1 MEWRG
6 HTPVPL
12 ALGCV
17 PVDMEGDHSVM
28 CGIVGYIGDKQAQ
41 DIVIGGLR
49 KLEYRGYDSAGIAV
63 VNERGLELDKAQGRL
78 AVLEERLE
86 AQPLSGFMGI
96 GHTRWATHGKPS
108 NENSHPHTDAKSSF
122 AVVHNGIIENF
133 LPLKEEL
140 LAKGYTFTSETD
152 TEVIAHLLAD
162 MYDGD
167 IVSTAR
173 RAVQR
178 MRGAYALGIMTEHEP
193 DKLVAIRLASPL
205 VVGVG
210 NGESF
215 IGSDIPAILEHTRDV
230 YILNEGE
237 MAVLTRDGVELMD
250 AETGEKIERDL
261 FHVEWDLVQAEKGG
275 YDSFM
280 LKEIHEQP
288 QAIRDTMG
296 ARIDQEQKRVIL
308 PELKMSDAELAL
320 YDRIYIVACGTSM
333 HAGLVGKDVIE
344 KWTRVPVEVAVASE
358 FRYRDPIYTD
368 KTLMIVISQSGETAD
383 TLAALREAK
392 KSNVKVMA
400 ITNVVGSSV
409 ARESDE
415 VLFTWAGPEVAV
427 ASTKAYT
434 SQVVALYL
442 FSLYLAQVKGT
453 LTAGEVAE
461 VVEHLE
467 EIPAKIASMLEDAD
481 QVRHFADSTKG
492 VSSLFFIG
500 RSLDYAVSLEGSLK
514 LKEISY
520 IHSEA
525 YPAGELKHG
534 TLALIE
540 DGVPVVALA
549 TQPDIYEK
557 MVSNIVEVKARGAH
571 VLGFATEGNYDL
583 IKSVD
588 EVIYMP
594 TTLPMLTPILTVI
607 PLQLLAY
614 YASVARGLD
623 VDKPRNL
630 AKSVTVE

>member
-1 MEWRG
+1 
-6 HTPVPL
+6 
-12 ALGCV
+12 
-17 PVDMEGDHSVM
+17 M
-28 CGIVGYIGDKQAQ
+28 CGIVGYIGNRQAQ
-41 DIVIGGLR
+41 EIIIGGLR

-63 VNERGLELDKAQGRL
+63 QTAQGLLVDKAKGRL
-78 AVLEERLE
+78 AVLEGKL
-86 AQPLSGFMGI
+86 AVQPLAGNAGI

-108 NENSHPHTDAKSSF
+108 DENAHPHTDSAKKF

-133 LPLKEEL
+133 LPIKEEL
-140 LAKGYTFTSETD
+140 MAKGYEFTSETD

-162 MYDGD
+162 LYDGD
-167 IVSTAR
+167 IVSTVR
-173 RAVQR
+173 KAVKR

-193 DKLVAIRLASPL
+193 DKLVAVRLASPL
-205 VVGVG
+205 IVGVG
-210 NGESF
+210 EGENF
-215 IGSDIPAILEHTRDV
+215 IGSDIPALLEHTRDV

-250 AETGEKIERDL
+250 AETGERIEREL

-280 LKEIHEQP
+280 QKEIYEQP
-288 QAIRDTMG
+288 QAVRDTVS
-296 ARIDQEQKRVIL
+296 ARIDEANKRVVL
-308 PELKMSDAELAL
+308 PELNMSDEELAA

-333 HAGLVGKDVIE
+333 HAGLVGKEVIE

-392 KSNVKVMA
+392 KSGVKVLA

-409 ARESDE
+409 AREADD
-415 VLFTWAGPEVAV
+415 VIFTWAGPEVAV

-442 FSLYLAQVKGT
+442 FALYFAQVKGT
-453 LTAGEVAE
+453 LAAAE
-461 VVEHLE
+461 IANVVEHLQQL
-467 EIPAKIASMLEDAD
+467 PAKISTILENDEQIRRFAESIKDA
-481 QVRHFADSTKG
+481 T
-492 VSSLFFIG
+492 SLFFIG
-500 RSLDYAVSLEGSLK
+500 RGLDYAVSLEGSLK

-525 YPAGELKHG
+525 YAAGELKHG

-540 DGVPVVALA
+540 DNVPVVALA

-557 MVSNIVEVKARGAH
+557 MVSNIVEVKARGAR
-571 VLGFATEGNYDL
+571 VLGFAIEGDREL
-583 IKSVD
+583 AKTVD
-588 EVIYMP
+588 DVIHIP

>member
-1 MEWRG
+1 
-6 HTPVPL
+6 
-12 ALGCV
+12 
-17 PVDMEGDHSVM
+17 M
-28 CGIVGYIGDKQAQ
+28 CGIVGYIGTRQAQ

-86 AQPLSGFMGI
+86 SHPLTGNMGI

-108 NENSHPHTDAKSSF
+108 DENSHPHTDAKSSF

-237 MAVLTRDGVELMD
+237 MAVLTREGVELMH
-250 AETGEKIERDL
+250 AETGEKIEREL

-288 QAIRDTMG
+288 QAVRDTMG
-296 ARIDQEQKRVIL
+296 ARIDPEQKRVIL
-308 PELKMSDAELAL
+308 PELKMSDAELAM

-415 VLFTWAGPEVAV
+415 VIFTWAGPEVAV

-453 LTAGEVAE
+453 MTAAEVAE
-461 VVEHLE
+461 VVDHLE

-481 QVRHFADSTKG
+481 QVRHFAESTKG

-540 DGVPVVALA
+540 DNVPVVALA

>member
-1 MEWRG
+1 
-6 HTPVPL
+6 
-12 ALGCV
+12 
-17 PVDMEGDHSVM
+17 M
-28 CGIVGYIGDKQAQ
+28 CGIVGYIGTKQAQ

-49 KLEYRGYDSAGIAV
+49 KLEYRGYDSAGLAV

-86 AQPLSGFMGI
+86 SHPLTGNMGI

-108 NENSHPHTDAKSSF
+108 DENSHPHTDAKSSF

-237 MAVLTRDGVELMD
+237 MAVLTRDGVELMH
-250 AETGEKIERDL
+250 AETGEKIEREL

-288 QAIRDTMG
+288 QAVRDTMG
-296 ARIDQEQKRVIL
+296 ARIDPEQKRVIL
-308 PELKMSDAELAL
+308 PELKMSDAELAM

-415 VLFTWAGPEVAV
+415 VIFTWAGPEVAV

-453 LTAGEVAE
+453 MTAAEVAE
-461 VVEHLE
+461 VVDHLQ

-481 QVRHFADSTKG
+481 QVRHFAESTKG

-540 DGVPVVALA
+540 DNVPVVALA

>member
-1 MEWRG
+1 
-6 HTPVPL
+6 
-12 ALGCV
+12 
-17 PVDMEGDHSVM
+17 M

-41 DIVIGGLR
+41 EVIIGGLR

-63 VNERGLELDKAQGRL
+63 LTEQGLLVDKAKGRL
-78 AVLEERLE
+78 AVLEGKLA
-86 AQPLSGFMGI
+86 AQPLAGNAGI

-108 NENSHPHTDAKSSF
+108 DENSHPHTDSSHKF

-133 LPLKEEL
+133 LPIKEEL
-140 LAKGYTFTSETD
+140 IAKGYAFTSETD

-162 MYDGD
+162 LYDGN

-173 RAVQR
+173 KAVQR

-193 DKLVAIRLASPL
+193 DKLVAVRLASPL
-205 VVGVG
+205 IVGIG
-210 NGESF
+210 EGESF
-215 IGSDIPAILEHTRDV
+215 IGSDIPALLEHTRDV

-237 MAVLTRDGVELMD
+237 MAVLTREGVQLMD
-250 AETGEKIERDL
+250 AQSGEKIERDI
-261 FHVEWDLVQAEKGG
+261 FHVDWDLVQAEKGG

-280 LKEIHEQP
+280 LKEIYEQP
-288 QAIRDTMG
+288 QAVRDTMG
-296 ARIDQEQKRVIL
+296 ARIDQEKKQVIL
-308 PELKMSDAELAL
+308 PELNMSDAELAS
-320 YDRIYIVACGTSM
+320 YDRLYIVACGTSM
-333 HAGLVGKDVIE
+333 HAGLVGKDVLE

-392 KSNVKVMA
+392 KSGVRVLA

-409 ARESDE
+409 AREADE
-415 VLFTWAGPEVAV
+415 VIFTWAGPEVAV

-434 SQVVALYL
+434 SQVIALYL
-442 FSLYLAQVKGT
+442 FALYFAQVKGT
-453 LTAGEVAE
+453 LAAAEIAE
-461 VVEHLE
+461 VVEHLQE
-467 EIPAKIASMLEDAD
+467 LPAKIGAILANVEPIRQFAQSIQDA
-481 QVRHFADSTKG
+481 T
-492 VSSLFFIG
+492 SLFFIG
-500 RSLDYAVSLEGSLK
+500 RGLDYAVSLEGSLK

-525 YPAGELKHG
+525 YAAGELKHG

-540 DGVPVVALA
+540 ENVPVVALA

-571 VLGFATEGNYDL
+571 VLGFALEGDRDL
-583 IKSVD
+583 AKSVD
-588 EVIYMP
+588 GVIHVP
-594 TTLPMLTPILTVI
+594 ATTPMLTPILTVI

-614 YASVARGLD
+614 YTSAARGLD

>member
-1 MEWRG
+1 
-6 HTPVPL
+6 
-12 ALGCV
+12 
-17 PVDMEGDHSVM
+17 M
-28 CGIVGYIGDKQAQ
+28 CGIVGYIGNKQAQ

-49 KLEYRGYDSAGIAV
+49 KLEYRGYDSAGVAV
-63 VNERGLELDKAQGRL
+63 VNANGLEYSKAQGRL
-78 AVLEERLE
+78 AVLEGRLE
-86 AQPLSGFMGI
+86 SKPLTGSMGI

-108 NENSHPHTDAKSSF
+108 DENSHPHTDEKSAF

-210 NGESF
+210 QGESF

-237 MAVLTRDGVELMD
+237 MAVLTRDGVELMN
-250 AETGEKIERDL
+250 AETGEKIEREL

-280 LKEIHEQP
+280 LKEMHEQP
-288 QAIRDTMG
+288 QAVRDTMG
-296 ARIDQEQKRVIL
+296 ARIDEDNKRVIL
-308 PELKMSDAELAL
+308 PELKMNDAELAT

-392 KSNVKVMA
+392 KSNVKVLA

-409 ARESDE
+409 AREADE
-415 VLFTWAGPEVAV
+415 VIFTWAGPEVAV

-453 LTAGEVAE
+453 MAAAEIAE
-461 VVEHLE
+461 VVEHLS
-467 EIPAKIASMLEDAD
+467 EIPGKIASMLNNDD
-481 QVRHFADSTKG
+481 QIRRFAEGTKE

-540 DGVPVVALA
+540 DNVPVVALA

-557 MVSNIVEVKARGAH
+557 TVSNIVEVKARGAH
-571 VLGFATEGNYDL
+571 VLGFATEGNHDL
-583 IKSVD
+583 AKSVD

-594 TTLPMLTPILTVI
+594 ATLPMLTPILTVI

>member
-1 MEWRG
+1 MI
-6 HTPVPL
+6 L
-12 ALGCV
+12 
-17 PVDMEGDHSVM
+17 
-28 CGIVGYIGDKQAQ
+28 
-41 DIVIGGLR
+41 GGLR
-49 KLEYRGYDSAGIAV
+49 KLEYRGYDSAGVAV
-63 VNERGLELDKAQGRL
+63 LNGEGLQFDKAQGRL
-78 AVLEERLE
+78 SVLEERL
-86 AQPLSGFMGI
+86 AGRKLHGSVGI

-108 NENSHPHTDAKSSF
+108 DENAHPHVDGKHAF

-133 LPLKEEL
+133 LPIKEEL

-173 RAVQR
+173 RVVQR
-178 MRGAYALGIMTEHEP
+178 MRGAYALGIMTEYEP
-193 DKLVAIRLASPL
+193 DKLVAVRLASPL
-205 VVGVG
+205 IVGVG
-210 NGESF
+210 DGESF
-215 IGSDIPAILEHTRDV
+215 IGSDIPALLEHTRDV

-237 MAVLTRDGVELMD
+237 MAVLTRDGVELYD
-250 AETGEKIERDL
+250 VETGERVEREL

-288 QAIRDTMG
+288 QAVRDTLG
-296 ARIDQEQKRVIL
+296 PRIDPERKRVVL
-308 PELKMSDAELAL
+308 PELKLDAEQLAAL
-320 YDRIYIVACGTSM
+320 DKIYIVACGTSM
-333 HAGLVGKDVIE
+333 HAGLVGKEVIE
-344 KWTRVPVEVAVASE
+344 KWTRIPVEVAVASE

-368 KTLMIVISQSGETAD
+368 NTLMVVISQSGETAD

-392 KSNVKVMA
+392 KNGVKVMA

-409 ARESDE
+409 SREADE

-434 SQVVALYL
+434 SQVVTLYL
-442 FSLYLAQVKGT
+442 FALYLAQVKGT
-453 LTAGEVAE
+453 LPSQQIAE
-461 VVEHLE
+461 IVDHLQA
-467 EIPAKIASMLEDAD
+467 IPGKIASLLERSE
-481 QVRHFADSTKG
+481 QVRQFAESIKE

-540 DGVPVVALA
+540 ENVPVVALA
-549 TQPDIYEK
+549 TQPDIFEK
-557 MVSNIVEVKARGAH
+557 MVSNIVEVKARGGR
-571 VLGFATEGNYDL
+571 VLGFAMEGDTEL
-583 IKSVD
+583 AKTVD
-588 EVIYMP
+588 EVIYLP
-594 TTLPMLTPILTVI
+594 STLPMLTPILSVI
-607 PLQLLAY
+607 PLQMLAY
-614 YASVARGLD
+614 YTSVARGLD

>member
-1 MEWRG
+1 
-6 HTPVPL
+6 
-12 ALGCV
+12 
-17 PVDMEGDHSVM
+17 M
-28 CGIVGYIGDKQAQ
+28 CGIVGYIGNRQAQ
-41 DIVIGGLR
+41 EIIIGGLR

-63 VNERGLELDKAQGRL
+63 QTAQGLLVDKAKGRL
-78 AVLEERLE
+78 AVLEGKL
-86 AQPLSGFMGI
+86 AVQPLAGNAGI

-108 NENSHPHTDAKSSF
+108 DENAHPHTDSAKKF

-133 LPLKEEL
+133 LPIKEEL
-140 LAKGYTFTSETD
+140 MAKGYEFTSETD

-162 MYDGD
+162 LYDGD
-167 IVSTAR
+167 IVSTVR
-173 RAVQR
+173 KAVKR

-193 DKLVAIRLASPL
+193 DKLVAVRLASPL
-205 VVGVG
+205 IVGVG
-210 NGESF
+210 EGENF
-215 IGSDIPAILEHTRDV
+215 IGSDIPALLEHTRDV

-250 AETGEKIERDL
+250 AETGERIEREL

-280 LKEIHEQP
+280 QKEIYEQP
-288 QAIRDTMG
+288 QAVRDTVS
-296 ARIDQEQKRVIL
+296 ARIDEANKRVVL
-308 PELKMSDAELAL
+308 PELNMSDEELAA

-333 HAGLVGKDVIE
+333 HAGLVGKEVIE

-392 KSNVKVMA
+392 KSGVKVLA

-409 ARESDE
+409 AREADD
-415 VLFTWAGPEVAV
+415 VIFTWAGPEVAV

-442 FSLYLAQVKGT
+442 FALYFAQVKGT
-453 LTAGEVAE
+453 LAAAE
-461 VVEHLE
+461 IANVVEHLQQL
-467 EIPAKIASMLEDAD
+467 PAKISTILENDEQIRRFAESIKDA
-481 QVRHFADSTKG
+481 T
-492 VSSLFFIG
+492 SLFFIG
-500 RSLDYAVSLEGSLK
+500 RGLDYAVSLEGSLK

-525 YPAGELKHG
+525 YAAGELKHG

-540 DGVPVVALA
+540 DNVPVVALA

-557 MVSNIVEVKARGAH
+557 MVSNIVEVKARGAR
-571 VLGFATEGNYDL
+571 VLGFAVEGDREL
-583 IKSVD
+583 AKTVD
-588 EVIYMP
+588 DVIHIP

>member
-1 MEWRG
+1 
-6 HTPVPL
+6 
-12 ALGCV
+12 
-17 PVDMEGDHSVM
+17 M
-28 CGIVGYIGDKQAQ
+28 CGIVGYIGDKNAQ
-41 DIVIGGLR
+41 EVIVGGLR
-49 KLEYRGYDSAGIAV
+49 KLEYRGYDSAGVAV
-63 VNERGLELDKAQGRL
+63 LSGEGISLEKTKGRL
-78 AVLEERLE
+78 ANLEGILD
-86 AQPLSGFMGI
+86 QKPLIGHVGI

-108 NENSHPHTDAKSSF
+108 DENSHPHTDASTKF

-133 LPLKEEL
+133 IPIKEEL
-140 LAKGYTFTSETD
+140 LAKGYVFTSETD

-162 MYDGD
+162 LYDGD
-167 IVSTAR
+167 LVSTVR
-173 RAVQR
+173 KAVQK

-193 DKLVAIRLASPL
+193 DKLVAVRLASPL
-205 VVGVG
+205 IVGVG
-210 NGESF
+210 NGEAF
-215 IGSDIPAILEHTRDV
+215 IGSDIPAILEHTRDI

-237 MAVLTRDGVELMD
+237 MAVLTRAGVELMN
-250 AETGEKIERDL
+250 AESGEKVEREI
-261 FHVEWDLVQAEKGG
+261 FRVEWDLVQAEKDG

-288 QAIRDTMG
+288 QAVRNTLG
-296 ARIDQEQKRVIL
+296 SRIDEENKRVVL
-308 PELKMSDAELAL
+308 SELNMTDEQLAN

-333 HAGLVGKDVIE
+333 HAGLVGKEVIE
-344 KWTRVPVEVAVASE
+344 KITRVPVEVAVASE
-358 FRYRDPIYTD
+358 FRYRDPIFTD

-392 KSNVKVMA
+392 KEGVTVLA
-400 ITNVVGSSV
+400 VTNVVGSSV
-409 ARESDE
+409 AREADE
-415 VLFTWAGPEVAV
+415 VIFTWAGPEVAV

-434 SQVVALYL
+434 CQVVALYL
-442 FSLYLAQVKGT
+442 FALYFAQVKQT
-453 LTAGEVAE
+453 QTNEQIAE
-461 VVEHLE
+461 VVDGLLQL
-467 EIPAKIASMLEDAD
+467 PAKISAILEQPEAISE
-481 QVRHFADSTKG
+481 FANSIKDVT
-492 VSSLFFIG
+492 SLFFIG
-500 RSLDYAVSLEGSLK
+500 RSLDFAVSLEGSLK

-525 YPAGELKHG
+525 YAAGELKHG

-540 DGVPVVALA
+540 EAVPVIALA

-571 VLGFATEGNYDL
+571 VLGFALEGDADL

-588 EVIYMP
+588 NVIYVP
-594 TTLPMLTPILTVI
+594 STIPFLTPVLTVI

>member
-1 MEWRG
+1 
-6 HTPVPL
+6 
-12 ALGCV
+12 
-17 PVDMEGDHSVM
+17 M

-86 AQPLSGFMGI
+86 AHPLTGFMGI

-108 NENSHPHTDAKSSF
+108 DENSHPHTDAKSSF

-210 NGESF
+210 QGESF

-288 QAIRDTMG
+288 QAVRDTMG
-296 ARIDQEQKRVIL
+296 ARIDLVQKRVIL
-308 PELKMSDAELAL
+308 PELKMSDAELAT

-453 LTAGEVAE
+453 LAAAEVAE
-461 VVEHLE
+461 IVEQLE

-481 QVRHFADSTKG
+481 QVRHFAESTQG

-540 DGVPVVALA
+540 EGVPVVALA

-594 TTLPMLTPILTVI
+594 ATLPMLTPILTVI

>member
-1 MEWRG
+1 
-6 HTPVPL
+6 
-12 ALGCV
+12 
-17 PVDMEGDHSVM
+17 M
-28 CGIVGYIGDKQAQ
+28 CGIVGYIGNRQAQ
-41 DIVIGGLR
+41 EIIIGGLR

-63 VNERGLELDKAQGRL
+63 LTEQGLLVDKAKGRLSVLEGRL
-78 AVLEERLE
+78 A
-86 AQPLSGFMGI
+86 AQPLAGNAGI

-108 NENSHPHTDAKSSF
+108 DENSHPHTDSAVKF

-133 LPLKEEL
+133 LPIKEEL
-140 LAKGYTFTSETD
+140 LAKGYVFTSETD

-162 MYDGD
+162 LYDGD
-167 IVSTAR
+167 IVSTVR
-173 RAVQR
+173 KAVKR

-193 DKLVAIRLASPL
+193 DKLVAVRLASPL
-205 VVGVG
+205 IVGVG
-210 NGESF
+210 EGESF
-215 IGSDIPAILEHTRDV
+215 IGSDIPALLEHTRDV

-250 AETGEKIERDL
+250 AETGARIEREL

-280 LKEIHEQP
+280 QKEIYEQP
-288 QAIRDTMG
+288 QAVRDTMG
-296 ARIDQEQKRVIL
+296 ARIDQENKRVVL
-308 PELKMSDAELAL
+308 PELKMSDEELAA

-333 HAGLVGKDVIE
+333 HAGLVGKEVIE

-392 KSNVKVMA
+392 KSGVKVLA

-409 ARESDE
+409 AREADD
-415 VLFTWAGPEVAV
+415 VIFTWAGPEVAV

-442 FSLYLAQVKGT
+442 FALYFAQVKGT
-453 LTAGEVAE
+453 MAAAE
-461 VVEHLE
+461 IANVVEHLQQ
-467 EIPAKIASMLEDAD
+467 IPAKISTILDNAEPIRRFAESIKDA
-481 QVRHFADSTKG
+481 T
-492 VSSLFFIG
+492 SLFFIG
-500 RSLDYAVSLEGSLK
+500 RGLDYAVSLEGSLK

-525 YPAGELKHG
+525 YAAGELKHG

-540 DGVPVVALA
+540 DNVPVVALA

-557 MVSNIVEVKARGAH
+557 MVSNIVEVKARGAR
-571 VLGFATEGNYDL
+571 VLGFAVEGDREL
-583 IKSVD
+583 AKTVD
-588 EVIYMP
+588 DVIHMP
-594 TTLPMLTPILTVI
+594 ATLPMLTPILTVI

>member
-1 MEWRG
+1 
-6 HTPVPL
+6 
-12 ALGCV
+12 
-17 PVDMEGDHSVM
+17 M
-28 CGIVGYIGDKQAQ
+28 CGIVGYIGTKQAQ

-49 KLEYRGYDSAGIAV
+49 KLEYRGYDSAGLAV

-86 AQPLSGFMGI
+86 SHPLTGNMGI

-108 NENSHPHTDAKSSF
+108 DENSHPHTDAKSSF

-237 MAVLTRDGVELMD
+237 MAVLTREGVELMH
-250 AETGEKIERDL
+250 AETGEKIEREL

-288 QAIRDTMG
+288 QAVRDTMG
-296 ARIDQEQKRVIL
+296 ARIDSEQKRVIL
-308 PELKMSDAELAL
+308 PELKMSDAELAM

-415 VLFTWAGPEVAV
+415 VIFTWAGPEVAV

-453 LTAGEVAE
+453 MKAAEVAE
-461 VVEHLE
+461 VVDHLE

-481 QVRHFADSTKG
+481 QVRHFAESTKG

-540 DGVPVVALA
+540 DNVSVVALA

-557 MVSNIVEVKARGAH
+557 NGEQHRRSQSAWRTRAG
-571 VLGFATEGNYDL
+571 LCYRR
-583 IKSVD
+583 
-588 EVIYMP
+588 
-594 TTLPMLTPILTVI
+594 
-607 PLQLLAY
+607 QLR
-614 YASVARGLD
+614 SDQECG
-623 VDKPRNL
+623 
-630 AKSVTVE
+630 

>member
-1 MEWRG
+1 
-6 HTPVPL
+6 
-12 ALGCV
+12 
-17 PVDMEGDHSVM
+17 
-28 CGIVGYIGDKQAQ
+28 
-41 DIVIGGLR
+41 
-49 KLEYRGYDSAGIAV
+49 
-63 VNERGLELDKAQGRL
+63 
-78 AVLEERLE
+78 
-86 AQPLSGFMGI
+86 
-96 GHTRWATHGKPS
+96 
-108 NENSHPHTDAKSSF
+108 
-122 AVVHNGIIENF
+122 
-133 LPLKEEL
+133 
-140 LAKGYTFTSETD
+140 
-152 TEVIAHLLAD
+152 
-162 MYDGD
+162 
-167 IVSTAR
+167 
-173 RAVQR
+173 
-178 MRGAYALGIMTEHEP
+178 
-193 DKLVAIRLASPL
+193 
-205 VVGVG
+205 
-210 NGESF
+210 
-215 IGSDIPAILEHTRDV
+215 V

-288 QAIRDTMG
+288 QAVRDTMG
-296 ARIDQEQKRVIL
+296 ARIDLEQKRVIL
-308 PELKMSDAELAL
+308 PELKMSDAELAV

-453 LTAGEVAE
+453 LAAAEVAE
-461 VVEHLE
+461 IVEQLE

-481 QVRHFADSTKG
+481 QVRHFAESTQG

-540 DGVPVVALA
+540 EGVPVVALA

-594 TTLPMLTPILTVI
+594 ATLPMLTPILTVI

>member
-1 MEWRG
+1 
-6 HTPVPL
+6 
-12 ALGCV
+12 
-17 PVDMEGDHSVM
+17 M

-86 AQPLSGFMGI
+86 AQPLTGFMGI

-108 NENSHPHTDAKSSF
+108 DENSHPHTDAKSSF
-122 AVVHNGIIENF
+122 AVVHNGIIENS

-210 NGESF
+210 QGESF

-288 QAIRDTMG
+288 QAVRDTMG
-296 ARIDQEQKRVIL
+296 ARIDLEQKRVIL
-308 PELKMSDAELAL
+308 PELKMSDAELAV

-453 LTAGEVAE
+453 LAAAEVAE
-461 VVEHLE
+461 IVEQLE

-481 QVRHFADSTKG
+481 QVRHFAESTQG

-540 DGVPVVALA
+540 EGVPVVALA

-594 TTLPMLTPILTVI
+594 ATLPMLTPILTVI